1 MACNLTLGRQEPCKD
16 SIAGLAGAY
25 FINYSTGSFVVAS
38 GNDSVTSFPSSS
50 TAYYYELKGAN
61 SYLETVNTSRDNG
74 TTFFNQELSLTLKK
88 LDAASTKQFKLL
100 AYGRPQIVVAD
111 RNGNAL
117 LVGKDQGADM
127 TGGTITI
134 GAAYGDLSG
143 YTAVFTGQEP
153 LPANF
158 ITGSTQANPFAGVG
172 QPPTVVYG
180 AAL

>member
-1 MACNLTLGRQEPCKD
+1 MPCNLTLGRQEPCKD

-25 FINYSTGSFVVAS
+25 FINYTTGSFVVAS
-38 GNDSVTSFPSSS
+38 GNDAVTSFPSSS

-88 LDAASTKQFKLL
+88 LDANMTKQFKLL

-143 YTAVFTGQEP
+143 YTAVFTGQEA

-180 AAL
+180 AAI

>member
-25 FINYSTGSFVVAS
+25 FINYTSGSFILNTTQDACV
-38 GNDSVTSFPSSS
+38 SFPSSS

-88 LDAASTKQFKLL
+88 LDANMTKQFKLL

-117 LVGKDQGADM
+117 LVGRDQGADM

-143 YTAVFTGQEP
+143 YTAVFTGQEA

-180 AAL
+180 AAI